1 VVAAAATGDAK
12 VWYDAAVASADAI
25 EIASLTGIVLA
36 DLANFTADN
45 FVIA

>member
-1 VVAAAATGDAK
+1 
-12 VWYDAAVASADAI
+12 VASADAI
-25 EIASLTGIVLA
+25 EIASLKGIALA